1 MWGGGNKR
9 SEIGFVR
16 KYLGMHHHYILKD
29 GPIAMPSGVWPGRLC
44 INAPCVSG
52 EWHEQEVF
60 FEEKMS
66 DGCSRVCKGRFP
78 R

>member
-16 KYLGMHHHYILKD
+16 EYLGMYHHYILKS

-44 INAPCVSG
+44 VNVPCAP
-52 EWHEQEVF
+52 
-60 FEEKMS
+60 
-66 DGCSRVCKGRFP
+66 
-78 R
+78 

>member
-16 KYLGMHHHYILKD
+16 EYLGMYHHYTLKG
-29 GPIAMPSGVWPGRLC
+29 GPRAMPSGVWPGRLC

-52 EWHEQEVF
+52 EWHEQEGF

-66 DGCSRVCKGRFP
+66 DGCSSPLVGN
-78 R
+78 